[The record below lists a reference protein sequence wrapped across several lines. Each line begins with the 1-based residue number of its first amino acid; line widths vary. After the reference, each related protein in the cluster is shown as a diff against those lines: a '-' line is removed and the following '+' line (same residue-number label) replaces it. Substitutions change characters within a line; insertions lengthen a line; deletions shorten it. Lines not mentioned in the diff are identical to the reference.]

1 MGKKRKRFQ
10 KEIKKQPKEV
20 RSGLDKFYHDYYKQL
35 LIIPL
40 LMLIIAIAIIGL
52 NFLQTGTLVQTGVS
66 LSGGLTLT
74 VSISDPIDHLALSNR
89 LSEELPNDILVRE
102 TVEFGV
108 QRAVT
113 IQAAPM
119 TQEEDLSAL
128 EDNVVAITTEFIP
141 ELSTQ
146 DYTAEIVGPS
156 LGRAFLQ
163 QTVFALIFAFFLMSV
178 VVFYYFRSFI
188 PSFAIV
194 LAAFSNMIVTLAAVI
209 VLDIRLS
216 TAGIAAF
223 LMLIG
228 YSVDTDILLTTR
240 VLKRKGKSVYD
251 RIKSAIGT
259 GLLMNASTLAA
270 ITASLLVTRSE
281 AIQQIMIIL
290 FIGLIVDMINTWI
303 QNAGILR
310 WYAEKVEAQGGD
322 KK

>member
-1 MGKKRKRFQ
+1 MGKKRK
-10 KEIKKQPKEV
+10 KPVKQQTQQTKVV
-20 RSGLDKFYHDYYKQL
+20 RTGLDKFYHDYYRQL
-35 LIIPL
+35 LIIPIIL
-40 LMLIIAIAIIGL
+40 LLLAFVVIGV
-52 NFLQTGTLVQTGVS
+52 NFYQTGTLVQTGVS

-74 VSISDPIDHLALSNR
+74 ISVSEPIDQLTLEER
-89 LSEELPNDILVRE
+89 LRSELPNDLLVRE

-108 QRAVT
+108 QRAIT
-113 IQAAPM
+113 IQAAPI
-119 TQEEDLSAL
+119 TPDEDLQAL
-128 EDNVVAITTEFIP
+128 EERVVSIVSESIP
-141 ELSTQ
+141 GLSTQ
-146 DYTAEIVGPS
+146 DYTAEIVGPT
-156 LGRAFLQ
+156 LGQAFLK
-163 QTVFALIFAFFLMSV
+163 QTVFALIFAFFLMSA

-209 VLDIRLS
+209 MLDIRLS

-240 VLKRKGKSVYD
+240 VLKRKGMSVYD

-290 FIGLIVDMINTWI
+290 LIGLIVDMINTWI

-310 WYAEKVEAQGGD
+310 WYAEKTEAKGGGR
-322 KK
+322 